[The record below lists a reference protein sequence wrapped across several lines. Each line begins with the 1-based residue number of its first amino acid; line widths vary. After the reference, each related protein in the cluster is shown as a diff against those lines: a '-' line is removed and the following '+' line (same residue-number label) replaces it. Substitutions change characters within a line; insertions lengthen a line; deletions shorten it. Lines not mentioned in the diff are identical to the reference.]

1 MCYFLNGVAV
11 MKDTLRVKE
20 ADRELSVLPR
30 RAHRD
35 GDRFAHQ
42 GSSPPKTE
50 DNFEWF
56 LHGEVID
63 IVRRFLR
70 VNMPAD
76 AKIADTEGIHGITSA
91 L

>member
-42 GSSPPKTE
+42 GCPPPKTE
-50 DNFEWF
+50 DNFERF

-63 IVRRFLR
+63 VVRRLLR
-70 VNMPAD
+70 GNMPAD
-76 AKIADTEGIHGITSA
+76 AKIANARGLHEITLA